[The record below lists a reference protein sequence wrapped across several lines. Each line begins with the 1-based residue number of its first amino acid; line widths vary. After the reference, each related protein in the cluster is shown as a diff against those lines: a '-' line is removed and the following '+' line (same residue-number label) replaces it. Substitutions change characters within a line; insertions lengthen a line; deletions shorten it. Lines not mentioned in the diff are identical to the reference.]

1 MTVQS
6 MSFGANTRYDVLPSA
21 WFTGLMTGAVK
32 LLRRIDQWQLESH
45 RFEPKTAQ
53 EVLDWAMRIEAT
65 DPGFAADLRCAAL
78 RSMAESE
85 K

>member
-32 LLRRIDQWQLESH
+32 LLRRIDQWQLASH
-45 RFEPKTAQ
+45 RYEPQTPQ
-53 EVLDWAMRIEAT
+53 EVLDWAMRIEAS
-65 DPGFAADLRCAAL
+65 DPGFAADLRSAAL
-78 RSMAESE
+78 RTMALNE